1 MLHLVERNATVWGCR
16 ASLLQA
22 VAVVKQLST
31 CYRPVIKQASA
42 ARKLSVVLTL
52 VSVSL
57 CFTTVLRPSRRSKL
71 GVV

>member
-22 VAVVKQLST
+22 VAVVKLST